1 MASYQKSKALAV
13 MFLLGAFLTGG
24 AVGFAA
30 DRAVTERPYVR
41 QYDRQAFL
49 DEFAQQLDL
58 STEQRR
64 VVDSIFDWRGERH
77 REIRMRI
84 KPSIDSLFDSAR
96 VLINQNLDSTQKVR
110 FRALLDSNAVRDSVK
125 RAQEAAK

>member
-1 MASYQKSKALAV
+1 MASYQKSKSLAV

-30 DRAVTERPYVR
+30 DRAVTKRPYVR

-58 STEQRR
+58 SVEQRR

-96 VLINQNLDSTQKVR
+96 VLINQKLDSTQKVR